1 MKNVLLRAS
10 VLSSAAAT
18 LLLTLLGGANAAETH
33 TATSATTPDQV
44 VAELAGSDATVSG
57 LLKCWN
63 HHSGTSC

>member
-18 LLLTLLGGANAAETH
+18 LLLTFIGGAQAAETR
-33 TATSATTPDQV
+33 ATGTTTPDQV
-44 VAELAGSDATVSG
+44 VAELAGSDATVGG

-63 HHSGTSC
+63 HHGLGC